1 MSRHRY
7 GYGYGYREPRRRPRP
22 TVAQRVGPN
31 PDRIAAWAVVMGV
44 TMVLA
49 ALLSAH

>member
-1 MSRHRY
+1 MSRQRY
-7 GYGYGYREPRRRPRP
+7 GSGYGYREPWRRPRP
-22 TVAQRVGPN
+22 TFAQRVGPH

-44 TMVLA
+44 AMVLA